1 MLEHKVLYTSDT
13 HGNIKQ
19 LKALVE
25 YALEVRPKTVILAG
39 ELTPKDESVQSPKYI
54 SAQRRFL
61 EQDLPQI
68 VRKLKEKL
76 PETTVFVTLG
86 NDDCAANI
94 DTLEAHPDL
103 YQHIHGKR
111 VKLDDGHD
119 IVGYSFV
126 PVTPFAVK
134 DFEKYDLTII
144 PDSVRQEYRRI
155 LNQCAPYGLRSTP
168 QGWEH
173 VAFSNDDALKDSIQK
188 DLEGGV
194 FTANAGKTVYVFH
207 TPPHGTSLDMI
218 RDPQTWERV
227 HVGSFAVREFIERHQ
242 PHVILHG
249 HIHESVDLSGGRF
262 VEQMGSSLAMSA
274 GNDNNASDV
283 AVLLFDLYQPAKVK
297 RLKLSQSFIRRGKVV
312 AKEC

>member
-13 HGNIKQ
+13 HGNVGQ

-25 YALEVRPKTVILAG
+25 YALEVRPRTVILAG
-39 ELTPKDESVQSPKYI
+39 ELTPKDEDVQSPKHI
-54 SAQRRFL
+54 TAQRKFL
-61 EQDLPQI
+61 QSDLPRI
-68 VRKLKEKL
+68 MRKLKDQL
-76 PETTVFVTLG
+76 PDIAIFVTLG
-86 NDDCAANI
+86 NDDCAVNA
-94 DTLEAHPDL
+94 DALEAHPEL
-103 YQHIHGKR
+103 YHSIHGRR

-134 DFEKYDLTII
+134 DFEKYDLTVI
-144 PDSVRQEYRRI
+144 PDSVRLEYQRI
-155 LNQCAPYGLRSTP
+155 LNQCVPYGLKSTP

-173 VAFSNDDALKDSIQK
+173 VLFHDEDSVNDSIQK
-188 DLEGGV
+188 DLDGDI

-227 HVGSFAVREFIERHQ
+227 HVGSFAVREFIERRQ
-242 PHVILHG
+242 PHVTLHG

-262 VEQMGSSLAMSA
+262 VEQMDSSLAMSA
-274 GNDNNASDV
+274 GNDNYASSL
-283 AVLLFDLYQPAKVK
+283 AVLVFDLYQPASVQRVK
-297 RLKLSQSFIRRGKVV
+297 LPSTAIGKFFSKRR
-312 AKEC
+312 